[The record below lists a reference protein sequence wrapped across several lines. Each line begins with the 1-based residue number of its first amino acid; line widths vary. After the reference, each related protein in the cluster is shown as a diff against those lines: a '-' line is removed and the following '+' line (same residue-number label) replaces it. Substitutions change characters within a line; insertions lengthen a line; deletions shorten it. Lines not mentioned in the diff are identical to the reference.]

1 MASRGPGDGYAGG
14 CRRVQGPSESL
25 SVGTCAVLAPC
36 LREARSCLV
45 AAWCRGG
52 CCPRGP
58 APGDLVLLLLAT
70 RAPYSLAVLL
80 AAHHPTGECG
90 PSPSW
95 APRWV
100 GAREAEFSN
109 RITWLLTLENGPRL
123 RPLPNPCS
131 LRLRPLPNPYSPRL
145 RPHPSPHSP
154 RLRPLPSPYSPR
166 LRPTSRPRLPR
177 NPRRRTNHPIPE
189 CWSSPVIRP
198 SCRHSRPSRGRTGAT
213 ASARS

>member
-14 CRRVQGPSESL
+14 CRRVQGPSEFL

-58 APGDLVLLLLAT
+58 APGDFVLLLLAT

-80 AAHHPTGECG
+80 ADHHPTGECG

-100 GAREAEFSN
+100 GAREAEIS
-109 RITWLLTLENGPRL
+109 
-123 RPLPNPCS
+123 CS
-131 LRLRPLPNPYSPRL
+131 HTMATFATKRTSASAVPQSP
-145 RPHPSPHSP
+145 PTPGHGHPSGFGQP
-154 RLRPLPSPYSPR
+154 
-166 LRPTSRPRLPR
+166 PTPQRIGKQQEGPTL
-177 NPRRRTNHPIPE
+177 
-189 CWSSPVIRP
+189 
-198 SCRHSRPSRGRTGAT
+198 
-213 ASARS
+213 SAPNTRDCE